1 METIGTFWAEND
13 NVIRIL
19 LVAVVFVVAAAMEKL
34 YVFIRYARSLARV
47 REAESLEELAA
58 LPCSI
63 LSRFFGDVHKYRNA
77 DRSRLD
83 DLVGVKLELVEGE
96 LMRFVPFLG
105 LVATLAPMVGLVG
118 TFLGVWHVFEGV
130 GSFGLEEPAVIA
142 QGIKEVLIDTVAG
155 LTVAIPAMILYKSFQ
170 ITGNRLL
177 LRLEERT
184 YELLEANQ

>member
-1 METIGTFWAEND
+1 
-13 NVIRIL
+13 
-19 LVAVVFVVAAAMEKL
+19 
-34 YVFIRYARSLARV
+34 
-47 REAESLEELAA
+47 
-58 LPCSI
+58 
-63 LSRFFGDVHKYRNA
+63 
-77 DRSRLD
+77 
-83 DLVGVKLELVEGE
+83 
-96 LMRFVPFLG
+96 
-105 LVATLAPMVGLVG
+105 VATLAPMVGLVG